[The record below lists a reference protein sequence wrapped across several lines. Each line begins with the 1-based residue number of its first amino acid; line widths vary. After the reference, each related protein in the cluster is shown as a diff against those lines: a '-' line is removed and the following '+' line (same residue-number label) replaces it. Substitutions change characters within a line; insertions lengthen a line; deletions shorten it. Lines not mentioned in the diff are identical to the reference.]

1 MMHPAF
7 VQTLAAGRAEE
18 LRRTA
23 RREDGTWLVGAR
35 RDRASDEVG
44 QKHRIRRP
52 WTLPLRPRE
61 TSPFTT
67 RQQAPHV

>member
-7 VQTLAAGRAEE
+7 VQTLAPVRSKE

-23 RREDGTWLVGAR
+23 RREDGTQLVGAR
-35 RDRASDEVG
+35 LEGATDDGVR
-44 QKHRIRRP
+44 KRRVRRGS
-52 WTLPLRPRE
+52 TLPLRRRE
-61 TSPFTT
+61 TGRLTT